1 MTRRAIVYIDY
12 ENAYRNARDFF
23 HNGDPGDDRTNGHFK
38 PRALAEVLCERY
50 SAMFPAR
57 ESLNLE
63 AVRVFRGRP
72 VPRYEAAAASAWRRQ
87 AEAWEAEGVSITHI
101 PLHYDPQGRGREKGV
116 DILLALHLVMDAVE
130 RNCDAAILFSRDSDF
145 EPVPGMVGRLPAPR
159 PVVLAGGWTS
169 GRRHSAFPTRERPLL
184 IGPAAYHEQCA
195 DTTVYLTLHQGKP
208 ATKTQRRRRKRQ
220 RGKRSAG

>member
-23 HNGDPGDDRTNGHFK
+23 HNGDPGDDRTNRHFK

-116 DILLALHLVMDAVE
+116 DILLALHLVMDAVGE
-130 RNCDAAILFSRDSDF
+130 TAMRPSYSPETAISNPFLEWSVASRRRALSCW
-145 EPVPGMVGRLPAPR
+145 P
-159 PVVLAGGWTS
+159 AGGHPDA
-169 GRRHSAFPTRERPLL
+169 GIRPFPLASDR
-184 IGPAAYHEQCA
+184 C
-195 DTTVYLTLHQGKP
+195 
-208 ATKTQRRRRKRQ
+208 
-220 RGKRSAG
+220 

>member
-23 HNGDPGDDRTNGHFK
+23 HNGDSGDDRTNGHFR
-38 PRALAEVLCERY
+38 PRALAEALCERY

-72 VPRYEAAAASAWRRQ
+72 VARYEAAAASAWKRQ
-87 AEAWEAEGVSITHI
+87 AEAWEADDVSITHT
-101 PLHYDPQGRGREKGV
+101 PLRYDQQGRGREKGI

-130 RNCDAAILFSRDSDF
+130 RNCDVAILFSRDSDF
-145 EPVPGMVGRLPAPR
+145 APVPEIVGRLPAPR
-159 PVVLAGGWTS
+159 SVVLAGGWIS
-169 GRRHSAFPTRERPLL
+169 GRRNSAFPTRERPVL
-184 IGPAAYHEQCA
+184 IDPAAYRERCA
-195 DTTVYLTLHQGKP
+195 DTTAYLTLHRGRP
-208 ATKTQRRRRKRQ
+208 ATKAQRRRRKRR
-220 RGKRSAG
+220 RGRGSAG